1 MHEEAIMQ
9 KILVAAALVTTLT
22 VPALTADA
30 EQRHVPARDA
40 AVGEILAPR
49 PGAAVRETVG
59 TTGAPPPSPGRV
71 SDDRL
76 LVEERPPS
84 ATPRNCPADASPAA
98 CPR

>member
-1 MHEEAIMQ
+1 MQ

-30 EQRHVPARDA
+30 AERHVPARDA

-59 TTGAPPPSPGRV
+59 TAAPPPSPGRV

-84 ATPRNCPADASPAA
+84 ATPRTCPADAAPAA